1 MQSEQSPFNIYTN
14 EIQIS
19 LSYFDFTL
27 VLKRMSDVNP
37 ITLGTV
43 TLSPQHAKALAHVL
57 TSHVSEYERI
67 FGQIQTPDPLKME
80 HVTGPKAEMVR
91 ENGE

>member
-27 VLKRMSDVNP
+27 VLKRMSDINP
-37 ITLGTV
+37 QTFGTV
-43 TLSPQHAKALAHVL
+43 TLSPQHAKALAQVL
-57 TSHVSEYERI
+57 MSHVFEYERI
-67 FGQIQTPDPLKME
+67 FGQIQIPDPLKIE
-80 HVTGPKAEMVR
+80 QITGSNVELVR